1 MSTEIAINRKASHD
15 YFIEERHE
23 AGLVLKGWE
32 VKSLRAGKAQL
43 VDSYV
48 IIKNGEAWLI
58 GGHIIPLPTVSTHI
72 IPDPQRTRKLLLHQ
86 HELHRLRGQLEQKG
100 YTLLAL
106 SLYWKKGTAKLQIG
120 LAKGKKQYDK
130 RAAAKARDWARQK
143 QRITHKSRRALVF

>member
-1 MSTEIAINRKASHD
+1 MSTEIAVNRKASHN
-15 YFIEERHE
+15 YFIEERYE
-23 AGLVLKGWE
+23 VGLVLKGWE

-58 GGHIIPLPTVSTHI
+58 GAHIIPLSTVSTHI
-72 IPDPQRTRKLLLHQ
+72 IPDPQRTRKLLMHKQ
-86 HELHRLRGQLEQKG
+86 ELHRLQGQVEQKG

-106 SLYWKKGTAKLQIG
+106 SLYWKKGVAKLQIG

-143 QRITHKSRRALVF
+143 QRLLSGLNK